1 MNLSIY
7 QRKNMLKQ
15 IPFFSELSDEELKRL
30 EDISIVKKYK
40 KGEFLFMEGE
50 ESRWLHLM
58 IKGSL
63 KLYKVGAKGKEIFL
77 HQLNGMT
84 FVAELANFENIK
96 FPATALFVG
105 SAEVLKID
113 YDKFYKD
120 FLSNPKISV
129 SIIKSLSQKLKIA
142 SEVLHQELVLSSEAK
157 VAKFLV
163 NHSDLFDTLKHVKI
177 ASILNITPET
187 LSRTLAKF
195 RAQELIDLDQNNKII
210 TISQTKLKEFFDN

>member
-1 MNLSIY
+1 
-7 QRKNMLKQ
+7 MLKQ

>member
-1 MNLSIY
+1 
-7 QRKNMLKQ
+7 MLKQ
-15 IPFFSELSDEELKRL
+15 IGFFNELNESELKRL

-50 ESRWLHLM
+50 ESKWLHLM

-63 KLYKVGAKGKEIFL
+63 KLYKIGPKGKEIFL

-96 FPATALFVG
+96 FPATAIFVSSG
-105 SAEVLKID
+105 EVLKID
-113 YDKFYKD
+113 YDKFYKE

-129 SIIKSLSQKLKIA
+129 GIIKSLSQKLKIA
-142 SEVLHQELVLSSEAK
+142 SELIHQELVLSSEAK

-163 NHSDLFDTLKHVKI
+163 NHSDLFNTLKHIKI

-187 LSRTLAKF
+187 FSRILAKF
-195 RAQELIDLDQNNKII
+195 KAQELVNLDSNNKII
-210 TISQTKLKEFFDN
+210 SISEDKLKDFFDN